1 MVGQRSSSAEIPTR
15 AGPKSWKEGSAE
27 FLVPRRSSCVSCG
40 GGGAVERRVLG
51 GAGCSAQQSKARRA
65 ELGFCGGCGGEDG
78 SREAAGGLY
87 KAAAN
92 LGVRARVWKAGVDS
106 AGDSGRAVAR
116 GRRTC

>member
-1 MVGQRSSSAEIPTR
+1 MAEARWSGGCSEAQGALHSRARRGGRS
-15 AGPKSWKEGSAE
+15 EGFVA
-27 FLVPRRSSCVSCG
+27 
-40 GGGAVERRVLG
+40 AVE
-51 GAGCSAQQSKARRA
+51 ART
-65 ELGFCGGCGGEDG
+65 G

-106 AGDSGRAVAR
+106 AGDSGRAIVR

>member
-1 MVGQRSSSAEIPTR
+1 M
-15 AGPKSWKEGSAE
+15 E

-65 ELGFCGGCGGEDG
+65 ELGFVAAVEARTE
-78 SREAAGGLY
+78 SMEAAGGIY